1 MSNAITIRFA
11 SIDRE
16 NVSLALTLF
25 VTYTNRGILLM
36 SVFFFFKVKHVSHST
51 IMTFLVFILF
61 LFPEGMS
68 DL

>member
-36 SVFFFFKVKHVSHST
+36 SVFFFKVKHVSHST